1 MAEHINESQHDADKD
16 SAAGPQGSNTVPR
29 VNASTAHEVHD
40 QNRAMSHGGDHAGH
54 EDAASR
60 ASTAHGSGIGGH
72 DKHEG
77 HSPEMFRDRLW
88 VSLALTVPIL
98 YFSDQIQEWFSYE
111 AMSFAGS
118 SWVTPVLATALY
130 IYAGSVF
137 LKGGW
142 RELGARQPGMMTLIS
157 IAISVA
163 YFYSLA
169 VSLGLDGKPF
179 YWELATLLDVML
191 LGHWMEMRSVQSA
204 SKALEHLAAMAP
216 SVAHLVRDD
225 GSVED
230 VAVMRLSAGDRIM
243 IRPGEQVPADGLIAD
258 GASNMN
264 EAFLTGESRPVRKA
278 VGDEA
283 IAGAVNGEG
292 ALTVEITRTGDATTL
307 SQIMRLVEEAQSSRS
322 RFQALADRAAFWLT
336 IIAIGVSV
344 PTFVVWSIFGTSG
357 ITFAVARAVTV
368 LVIACPHALGLAI
381 PLVNMNATGISARNG
396 ILVRNRE
403 AFERG
408 RNIQYVAF
416 DKTGTL
422 TEGRFV
428 VSEISAR
435 DGNTNE
441 VLAAAAALERSSEH
455 PLADAIVAEAIERGL
470 DLAQAA
476 AVSAVPGHGIEG
488 SIQGRRLRVGRPEW
502 AEDTRVRLG
511 DVASEALAKANSRG
525 ESAVVV
531 MDEHYALGVITLR
544 DKIRDSARQTIS
556 ELRSMGVTPVMVTG
570 DATTVAETVAAEL
583 GIERHYSRVLPQ
595 DKARI
600 IGELQVDGPTAFV
613 GDGINDAPAL
623 LAADLGVAIGAGT
636 NVAIESADLI
646 LVDDDPSDVVRAL
659 RLSQATRRKM
669 VQNLAWATGYNAI
682 ALPLAAG
689 VAAWAGILLNPAVG
703 ALLMSLSTVIVA
715 VNAMLL
721 RRVDLTAP

>member
-1 MAEHINESQHDADKD
+1 
-16 SAAGPQGSNTVPR
+16 
-29 VNASTAHEVHD
+29 
-40 QNRAMSHGGDHAGH
+40 
-54 EDAASR
+54 
-60 ASTAHGSGIGGH
+60 
-72 DKHEG
+72 
-77 HSPEMFRDRLW
+77 
-88 VSLALTVPIL
+88 
-98 YFSDQIQEWFSYE
+98 
-111 AMSFAGS
+111 
-118 SWVTPVLATALY
+118 
-130 IYAGSVF
+130 
-137 LKGGW
+137 
-142 RELGARQPGMMTLIS
+142 
-157 IAISVA
+157 
-163 YFYSLA
+163 
-169 VSLGLDGKPF
+169 
-179 YWELATLLDVML
+179 
-191 LGHWMEMRSVQSA
+191 
-204 SKALEHLAAMAP
+204 
-216 SVAHLVRDD
+216 
-225 GSVED
+225 
-230 VAVMRLSAGDRIM
+230 
-243 IRPGEQVPADGLIAD
+243 
-258 GASNMN
+258 
-264 EAFLTGESRPVRKA
+264 
-278 VGDEA
+278 
-283 IAGAVNGEG
+283 
-292 ALTVEITRTGDATTL
+292 
-307 SQIMRLVEEAQSSRS
+307 
-322 RFQALADRAAFWLT
+322 
-336 IIAIGVSV
+336 
-344 PTFVVWSIFGTSG
+344 
-357 ITFAVARAVTV
+357 
-368 LVIACPHALGLAI
+368 
-381 PLVNMNATGISARNG
+381 
-396 ILVRNRE
+396 
-403 AFERG
+403 
-408 RNIQYVAF
+408 VAF

-470 DLAQAA
+470 DFGRTA

-511 DVASEALAKANSRG
+511 EVAFEALAKADSRG

-531 MDEHYALGVITLR
+531 MDEHDALGVITLR

-600 IGELQVDGPTAFV
+600 IGELQTEGPTAFV

-636 NVAIESADLI
+636 NVAIESADLV

-689 VAAWAGILLNPAVG
+689 VAAWAGILLNPAIG